1 MEPLQ
6 GTKKLLSGRR
16 ARSLD
21 RPQNPRKDSE
31 SWDCQCLSLPTT
43 PSRRMLCR
51 TASDGTRCPKSPAQS
66 VEAQGITATALSP
79 EETKE
84 FLPSEQ
90 GPPQDTK
97 KDKAQWRPQ
106 QGWLRTMINFFLG
119 SGPEEPKEKASKKE
133 KGKEGLPP
141 TETPEALGEPAPR
154 KKSQKKASR
163 KKYGHKKHG
172 AEETKGA
179 QDQEAG
185 GQEANMA
192 AASHCEQADLGP
204 AAGGEEVSDLHQ
216 SLLLKGRGAGIREV
230 SSKATGHQ
238 WEEELKKPDKDAII
252 QKIVELL
259 QRVGDQWEEEQRQ
272 TPQPEVALQNPALV
286 FQKKSQEKKSSLK
299 RAFSLKKYASEE
311 PKRAGAADVSST
323 ESRPP
328 KRPSFLPMCVGGHRL
343 SSSSS
348 PGVEEPE
355 VQEALSTV
363 DVDHSP
369 FQLCTP
375 AGRRGPEENPQRDR
389 ASEFKEFI
397 QKIVALLQDAE
408 EQGGDKQLQVQ
419 EPEVTVESLAPACR
433 RKSQERKSSFRKAFS
448 HKKHSSKEPKR
459 VGLGTAGAASPESRL
474 PKRPSF
480 LPLCV
485 GGHRPSISSNPD
497 PEDLEFHEPSPAEG
511 EPDGSSEVPAQARSH
526 KPEAGPQRGG
536 ASESKEL
543 IIQKLVA
550 LLQEVDGQLGDQI
563 RRHPSFKKFFY
574 KLSDSSLRKLLATL
588 RSQETPSTE
597 SDRNLTKSPY
607 PFVFGLANKCSVSN
621 CNVTLSLVGLHYRQ
635 PSYSQFPYGEAQ
647 QVRKGN
653 WTQRVTGSQ
662 SPQDLLTVL
671 SPPLLRSGLSGS
683 SSNATSLWRPSE
695 TTTVDFFFSKTLSG
709 FI

>member
-1 MEPLQ
+1 
-6 GTKKLLSGRR
+6 
-16 ARSLD
+16 
-21 RPQNPRKDSE
+21 
-31 SWDCQCLSLPTT
+31 
-43 PSRRMLCR
+43 MLCR

-163 KKYGHKKHG
+163 KKYSHKKHG
-172 AEETKGA
+172 AEETKAA

-230 SSKATGHQ
+230 SSEATVHQ

-299 RAFSLKKYASEE
+299 RAFSLKKYGSEE

-328 KRPSFLPMCVGGHRL
+328 KRSSFLPMCVGGHRL

-348 PGVEEPE
+348 PGE
-355 VQEALSTV
+355 QA
-363 DVDHSP
+363 HSYHSNTTAASSSP
-369 FQLCTP
+369 TFL
-375 AGRRGPEENPQRDR
+375 R
-389 ASEFKEFI
+389 ARIGHFKSCHLKEFI
-397 QKIVALLQDAE
+397 QKIIALLQDAE

-419 EPEVTVESLAPACR
+419 EPEVTVENLAPACR

-459 VGLGTAGAASPESRL
+459 VGVGAAGAASPESRL
-474 PKRPSF
+474 LKRPSF

-485 GGHRPSISSNPD
+485 GGHRPSISSNPGEQARGCRGS
-497 PEDLEFHEPSPAEG
+497 PYCPLPSPA
-511 EPDGSSEVPAQARSH
+511 QFRTFRFQLKCH
-526 KPEAGPQRGG
+526 LLMEA
-536 ASESKEL
+536 
-543 IIQKLVA
+543 
-550 LLQEVDGQLGDQI
+550 
-563 RRHPSFKKFFY
+563 F
-574 KLSDSSLRKLLATL
+574 
-588 RSQETPSTE
+588 
-597 SDRNLTKSPY
+597 
-607 PFVFGLANKCSVSN
+607 
-621 CNVTLSLVGLHYRQ
+621 
-635 PSYSQFPYGEAQ
+635 
-647 QVRKGN
+647 
-653 WTQRVTGSQ
+653 
-662 SPQDLLTVL
+662 
-671 SPPLLRSGLSGS
+671 
-683 SSNATSLWRPSE
+683 
-695 TTTVDFFFSKTLSG
+695 
-709 FI
+709 